1 MAKKVVLKDN
11 SGNICYPVTRDECI
25 KCGDTTLDQDR
36 IKKTTELNISVLYPT
51 NGDGGTNK
59 YTLAGGIAQ
68 VPSEYR
74 TIVGLK
80 ITFINNSTSLVETWV
95 YNGGTFTSTASW
107 TQGDGSGG
115 NLILE
120 WNTDVATTRK
130 QVLQQERKKLLQI
143 SYENADGDVI
153 NEQYIGTVFTDTEW
167 EKDANWNKIPSQEQV
182 DNLSFLTENYL
193 NESVLKNYN
202 TGIGTNS
209 SAAYSTEYV
218 QDNSVFGKFLD
229 YALYSA
235 GNRSYLSLNQNTSD
249 EILDSLERENNIL
262 LSFWTDLSN
271 LADNSLI
278 SIYILETG
286 ATVAIGGTLKD
297 LNAGLKNQHYDG
309 NIYSYDFEWTKG
321 STLGGLT
328 NIQIRLKNISK
339 LRENPYPQL
348 KIAAIS
354 IVKGG
359 GNTTDL
365 TLTNVCLFTF
375 AEDIDFNPLIVYKEG
390 ISVKEQIDNINLLIS
405 QLEETV
411 ESNKDEFIN
420 SISETNNR
428 LTSVEASVNM
438 PLITLLNEIKG
449 VGTDKQSVFAE
460 YLVDDDSSPFSGIL
474 PKMIQLERKADGATQ
489 TYFPSVQLTGFD
501 RSNNTHVYAVW
512 VKLDCT
518 PGIEQFAGIRSYLT
532 LDKIGLVATGAQS
545 FLIKDWIKGN
555 TVEYDITH
563 EKVTCKLTFRCDD
576 IIDEWYKIV
585 ITYSNMVLAEDVEY
599 LKMPNAIWQVSE
611 GYIYLQAPT
620 ILFGKD
626 INYINE
632 PSNVI
637 YPDGEEQLQY
647 PDSIGSIAALA
658 KENKSDIAQI
668 KEDLSNSSGSPLKG
682 KYIAWVADSLL
693 EVCANIVEGNPVPQ
707 NYNTLDESDKDEK
720 ALGYNAGLVGG
731 NISNTSYNVNWPY
744 WISKRTRCINHIFGQ
759 SGQSIFGW
767 AADNAKEYF
776 YWYYKTVGRIVGYK
790 SEYDR
795 LGISYTDND
804 GTYAL
809 RTEYT
814 PDFIILSFGTN
825 DNVSLVNVDTLPT
838 LDALPPE
845 GGEEYIN
852 KTYRLTTDGT
862 FWSWKDDGTGG
873 EGIPHYS
880 WVQVFPKTIGSYET
894 SWKDGSWDETTLWG
908 CYAKVITYY
917 RQKWPN
923 VKMGIILDGQTSREQ
938 RNAFLRICKAFAI
951 GFLDLQT
958 IPYPPMY
965 NNIRG
970 YSISGE
976 PYKQEN
982 DFPKGCIVR
991 KDGKDYISLCDI
1003 PANSEW
1009 DSSKWG
1015 YSVDNT
1021 LRTKSPVALG
1031 QADRDN
1037 MPSITRRSEGN
1048 YSKGE
1053 DIFIWGDYQAMLC
1066 SYDLF
1071 VHPTLYNAKIKSQ
1084 IVENWL
1090 LTL

>member
-1 MAKKVVLKDN
+1 MATKTFEELKQMA
-11 SGNICYPVTRDECI
+11 IQIRDEKANKQNTATRI
-25 KCGDTTLDQDR
+25 GTQMVEHLNKLEQDYYDKTTLDKR
-36 IKKTTELNISVLYPT
+36 VTELNISVLYPT
-51 NGDGGTNK
+51 LGVNGTNK
-59 YTLAGGIAQ
+59 YTLAGAIAQ

-74 TIVGLK
+74 NIQGLK
-80 ITFINNSTSLVETWV
+80 ITFINNSTSKTETWK
-95 YNGGTFTSTASW
+95 Y
-107 TQGDGSGG
+107 DG
-115 NLILE
+115 NTVDE
-120 WNTDVATTRK
+120 W
-130 QVLQQERKKLLQI
+130 
-143 SYENADGDVI
+143 S
-153 NEQYIGTVFTDTEW
+153 NED
-167 EKDANWNKIPSQEQV
+167 NWKKIPSQEQV
-182 DNLSFLTENYL
+182 DNLCFLTDNYF
-193 NESVLKNYN
+193 NDSSTLKNYN
-202 TGIGTNS
+202 EGIGTDS
-209 SAAYSTEYV
+209 SAAYSKEYV
-218 QDNSVFGKFLD
+218 KDNSVFGQFLD

-235 GNRSYLSLNQNTSD
+235 GGNGYLSFNQSTTD
-249 EILDSLERENNIL
+249 EILSNLEKENNIL
-262 LSFWTDLSN
+262 LSFWADLSN
-271 LADNSLI
+271 FTDNSLI
-278 SIYILETG
+278 NIYLLETG
-286 ATVAIGGTLKD
+286 ATVVMPSAKLGD

-309 NIYSYDFEWTKG
+309 SIYSYDFEWTEG

-339 LRENPYPQL
+339 LRENPNPQL

-354 IVKGG
+354 ISKGPG
-359 GNTTDL
+359 SPDL
-365 TLTNVCLFTF
+365 TTTNVCLFTF

-390 ISVKEQIDNINLLIS
+390 ISIPEQIDNVNLLIS

-411 ESNKDEFIN
+411 ESNKDELVN

-460 YLVDDDSSPFSGIL
+460 YLVDDESSPFSGIL
-474 PKMIQLERKADGATQ
+474 PKMIKMERTAEGATQ

-532 LDKIGLVATGAQS
+532 LNKIGNVATEVQT
-545 FLIKDWIKGN
+545 FLIKDWVKGN
-555 TVEYDITH
+555 TVEYDISH
-563 EKVTCKLTFRCDD
+563 EKVKCKLTFRCDD

-599 LKMPNAIWQVSE
+599 IKMPNSIWQVSE
-611 GYIYLQAPT
+611 GYIYIQAPT

-626 INYINE
+626 FSYIHT

-637 YPDGEEQLQY
+637 YPDGIEQLQY

-658 KENKSDIAQI
+658 KNNKSDIVQI

-693 EVCANIVEGNPVPQ
+693 EVCANIVEGNPIPQ
-707 NYNTLDESDKDEK
+707 NYNTLDETDRDEK
-720 ALGYNAGLVGG
+720 ALGYNSGFVGG

-744 WISKRTRCINHIFGQ
+744 WISKRTRCINHVLGQ

-776 YWYYKTVGRIVGYK
+776 YWYYKTIGRIVGTK
-790 SEYDR
+790 TNYDSK
-795 LGISYTDND
+795 GISYIAND

-825 DNVSLVNVDTLPT
+825 DNTSLVNVDTLPT
-838 LDALPPE
+838 LDSLPPE

-938 RNAFLRICKAFAI
+938 RNAFLRICKTFAI

-958 IPYPPMY
+958 LPYPPMY

-976 PYKQEN
+976 PYKQEH

-1003 PANSEW
+1003 PANSAW
-1009 DSSKWG
+1009 DESKWG

-1021 LRTKSPVALG
+1021 LSTKSPVALG

-1037 MPSITRRSEGN
+1037 MPSITGRSEGK

-1066 SYDLF
+1066 SYDQF
-1071 VHPTLYNAKIKSQ
+1071 VHPTLHNAKVKSQ